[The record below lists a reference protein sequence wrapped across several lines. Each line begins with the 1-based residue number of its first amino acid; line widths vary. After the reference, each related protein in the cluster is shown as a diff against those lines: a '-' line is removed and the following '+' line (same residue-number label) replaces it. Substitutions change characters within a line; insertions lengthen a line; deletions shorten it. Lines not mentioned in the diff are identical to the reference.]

1 MLKCL
6 LDFFFPELL
15 NLCTNS
21 CKRMNGAASFICP
34 VLQFSAF
41 TTQKSSN
48 KDKLFK
54 GEVVFGF

>member
-6 LDFFFPELL
+6 LDFFSKLL

-21 CKRMNGAASFICP
+21 CKRINGAASFICP
-34 VLQFSAF
+34 VLQFSVF
-41 TTQKSSN
+41 TTQKSNN

-54 GEVVFGF
+54 GEVVLSF